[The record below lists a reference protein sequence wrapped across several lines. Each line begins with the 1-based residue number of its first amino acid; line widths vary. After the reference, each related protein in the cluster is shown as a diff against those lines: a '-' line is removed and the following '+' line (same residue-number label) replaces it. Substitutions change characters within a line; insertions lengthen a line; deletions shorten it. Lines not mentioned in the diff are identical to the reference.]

1 MISSDSTSLFY
12 VKLLYII
19 IIILAQII
27 FVYLPFAFSYD
38 PTGFSSIGC
47 KIFYY
52 LNNAL
57 DALSPWYLVYI
68 SAEKLITIACPHKRF
83 ILKRK
88 KNQIIYLISLYFFN
102 IFYYIN
108 IPFSVD
114 IFSYGESSFCQNYKN
129 EEIIYNM
136 DVINCIIVPFLLIT
150 LISITIIGSIFM
162 AKKRVKFNNSAREI
176 NRLNKD
182 IKFAKSLISINF
194 LFILLN
200 LTVEILN
207 FFPSF
212 NNYDLNAILSYVFF
226 LSSALNFYLLLVTNS
241 LFRKQ
246 FFLLFQKI
254 NTLKNKKD
262 QVELIAETA
271 F

>member
-1 MISSDSTSLFY
+1 
-12 VKLLYII
+12 
-19 IIILAQII
+19 
-27 FVYLPFAFSYD
+27 
-38 PTGFSSIGC
+38 
-47 KIFYY
+47 
-52 LNNAL
+52 L

-68 SAEKLITIACPHKRF
+68 SAEKLITIAYPHKRF

-136 DVINCIIVPFLLIT
+136 DVINCILVPFLLIT
-150 LISITIIGSIFM
+150 FISMIIIGSILM
-162 AKKRVKFNNSAREI
+162 AKKRVKLNNSVREI
-176 NRLNKD
+176 NRLNRD
-182 IKFAKSLISINF
+182 IKFAISLISINF
-194 LFILLN
+194 MFILLN
-200 LTVEILN
+200 LPVEIVN

-212 NNYDLNAILSYVFF
+212 NNYDLNALLSYVFF

-246 FFLLFQKI
+246 FVLLFQKTKKMNI
-254 NTLKNKKD
+254 RKNKKE
-262 QVELIAETA
+262 QAELIEETA

>member
-1 MISSDSTSLFY
+1 
-12 VKLLYII
+12 
-19 IIILAQII
+19 
-27 FVYLPFAFSYD
+27 
-38 PTGFSSIGC
+38 
-47 KIFYY
+47 
-52 LNNAL
+52 
-57 DALSPWYLVYI
+57 
-68 SAEKLITIACPHKRF
+68 
-83 ILKRK
+83 
-88 KNQIIYLISLYFFN
+88 
-102 IFYYIN
+102 
-108 IPFSVD
+108 
-114 IFSYGESSFCQNYKN
+114 
-129 EEIIYNM
+129 M
-136 DVINCIIVPFLLIT
+136 DVINCIFVPFLLIT

-254 NTLKNKKD
+254 NTMKNKKD